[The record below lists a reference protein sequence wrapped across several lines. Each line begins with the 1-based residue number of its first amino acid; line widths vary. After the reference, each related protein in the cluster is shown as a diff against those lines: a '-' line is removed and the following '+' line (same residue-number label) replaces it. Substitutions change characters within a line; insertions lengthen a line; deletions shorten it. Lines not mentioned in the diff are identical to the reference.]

1 MLMPSTSPPRT
12 DPLWRLTAACDADPR
27 PDRLDLLV
35 GVYRDDTGSSPV
47 FGAVAEAERRLA
59 ARSHSKEY
67 LGPAGNR
74 DFTDAL
80 TRMLFPSGDVR
91 ARTLAVQSVAGTGAL
106 RLLAELLAATGPDR
120 TVHLGTPAYL
130 NHRTILTAAGLRVR
144 EYPMLLPDGRPD
156 PDAALAAVATAAPGD
171 ALLIQGCCHN
181 PTGAAMPTQ
190 RWEELAH
197 AMAARGVVPFVDH
210 AYFGLGD
217 GLDSDLE
224 GMRRM
229 LGVLPEAVVA
239 VSASKAWGLYN
250 ERTGCAIVVSDDPA
264 RRALAYSVL
273 ETTARAGYSQPPDHG
288 ARIVHEILTRP
299 ELRTRWSAELD
310 TMRLRLGHLREGLT
324 DALVRR
330 TASTEFEPLREQRG
344 MFLRLP
350 LSEDQ
355 MGRLRDEHAIH
366 GLPSGR
372 INLAGVPTRL
382 VDRVADAITRVHSGP
397 EAVRPV
403 LTGARV

>member
-1 MLMPSTSPPRT
+1 MLMPTMLPPRT
-12 DPLWRLTAACDADPR
+12 DPLWQLTAACDTDPR

-47 FGAVAEAERRLA
+47 LGAVAEAERNLA
-59 ARSHSKEY
+59 ARSPSKEY

-80 TRMLFPSGDVR
+80 TRMLFPSEDVR
-91 ARTLAVQSVAGTGAL
+91 SRTLAVQSVAGTGAL
-106 RLLAELLAATGPDR
+106 RLLAELLAVTGPDR

-130 NHRTILTAAGLRVR
+130 NHRTILTTAGLRVR

-171 ALLIQGCCHN
+171 VLLIQGCCHN
-181 PTGAAMPTQ
+181 PTGAAMPT
-190 RWEELAH
+190 RNWDELAH
-197 AMAARGVVPFVDH
+197 AMSVRGVVPFVDH

-217 GLDSDLE
+217 GLDADLE
-224 GMRRM
+224 GVRRM
-229 LGVLPEAVVA
+229 LDVLPEAVVA

-264 RRALAYSVL
+264 RRALAYGVL

-299 ELRTRWSAELD
+299 ELRTRWTDELD
-310 TMRLRLGHLREGLT
+310 SMRRRLGRLREGLT
-324 DALVRR
+324 DALTAR
-330 TASTEFEPLREQRG
+330 TPATEFEALREQRG

-350 LSEDQ
+350 LTADQ

-372 INLAGVPTRL
+372 INLAGVPVHL
-382 VDRVADAITRVHSGP
+382 LDRVADAIARVHGGTG
-397 EAVRPV
+397 AVRPEGLV
-403 LTGARV
+403 ARG

>member
-1 MLMPSTSPPRT
+1 MPSPPRPRT
-12 DPLWRLTAACDADPR
+12 DPLWSLTAACDADPR
-27 PDRLDLLV
+27 ADRLDLLV

-47 FGAVAEAERRLA
+47 FGAVAEAERDLA
-59 ARSHSKEY
+59 ARAPSKEY

-80 TRMLFPSGDVR
+80 TRTLFPSAAVR
-91 ARTLAVQSVAGTGAL
+91 DTILAVQSVAGTGAL
-106 RLLAELLAATGPDR
+106 RLLSELLAATGPDR

-130 NHRTILTAAGLRVR
+130 NHRSILTTAGLRVR
-144 EYPMLLPDGRPD
+144 EYPMLFPDGRPD
-156 PDAALAAVATAAPGD
+156 PDAALAAVAAAAPGD

-181 PTGAAMPTQ
+181 PTGTAMPGH

-197 AMAARGVVPFVDH
+197 ALAARGVVPFVDH

-217 GLDSDLE
+217 GLDADLE
-224 GMRRM
+224 GVRRM
-229 LGVLPEAVVA
+229 LEVVPEAVVA

-250 ERTGCAIVVSDDPA
+250 ERTGCAVVVSDDPA
-264 RRALAYSVL
+264 RRALAYGVM

-299 ELRTRWSAELD
+299 GLRADWLGELD
-310 TMRLRLGHLREGLT
+310 SMRQRLGRLRDGLA
-324 DALVRR
+324 DALAER
-330 TASTEFEPLREQRG
+330 TGSTAFEPLREQRG

-350 LSEDQ
+350 LTADQ
-355 MGRLRDEHAIH
+355 MGRLRDEHAVH

-372 INLAGVPTRL
+372 INLAGVPAPL
-382 VDRVADAITRVHSGP
+382 VERVAEAVARVHGGS
-397 EAVRPV
+397 AAARPA
-403 LTGARV
+403 LSGARG